1 MAVSVIPLYEVKKGR
16 KIALGS
22 VAGALALVF
31 LAFGA
36 PALLAPWKIVPLA
49 ISPASTTYTP
59 ELHRWH
65 DAVGGTLA
73 GIVFAGALLGLV
85 WQGQRKLALAQ
96 FFALSAL
103 IFSITMLLFAIS
115 SPMNTLFPAVLLAVF
130 LLAYPAPREL
140 LTFKREGLSL
150 PLLALSIVV
159 LLALAP
165 NIWQNVELQLTNKV
179 SEHVQNFHWIST
191 ALLEVLLLLAGF
203 LAALKRPGWRMLGGI
218 TGIALVYLGAAAQT
232 VPTHPGSWGTIGG
245 ALALLGG
252 LAYLVIILLEKQS
265 QTPQQEQ
272 LSIAAQKVGAGV

>member
-1 MAVSVIPLYEVKKGR
+1 MAVSIIPLHDVKKGR
-16 KIALGS
+16 KIALGG
-22 VAGALALVF
+22 VAGVLALVF

-49 ISPASTTYTP
+49 ISPASVTYTP

-73 GIVFAGALLGLV
+73 SIVLAGTLLGLV
-85 WQGQRKLALAQ
+85 WQGQRRLVLAQ
-96 FFALSAL
+96 FFTLSAL
-103 IFSITMLLFAIS
+103 IFALTMLLFAFTR
-115 SPMNTLFPAVLLAVF
+115 PMNYLFPAVILAVF

-140 LTFKREGLSL
+140 LTFKREELSL
-150 PLLALSIVV
+150 PLLALSAVV

-165 NIWQNVELQLTNKV
+165 NIWQNVELQLTDKA
-179 SEHVQNFHWIST
+179 SEHAQNLHWIST
-191 ALLEVLLLLAGF
+191 ALLEGLLLLAGF
-203 LAALKRPGWRMLGGI
+203 LAALKRPGWRMLSGI

-252 LAYLVIILLEKQS
+252 LAYLVITMLEKQS
-265 QTPQQEQ
+265 QASQQEQ
-272 LSIAAQKVGAGV
+272 PQVPAQKVGVGV